1 MEKAARKVEQMLAGL
16 NPEAIN
22 DLEKAR
28 QAIGLLLNL
37 VEELK
42 QENQGLREELQ
53 QQRDE
58 INRLKGEQ
66 GRPEIKGNKETPK
79 HSSEKERQQA
89 KKWQKSSKQA
99 NLQIE
104 RDEICKIERSLLP
117 ADAEFKGHEA
127 VIVQDII
134 IQNNTVRFLKE
145 RFYSASQKKSYLAEL
160 PAGYEGQFGPG
171 LRALL
176 LSCYFAYG
184 MTEPKISEFMSQF
197 GICISS
203 GQISNLLIQEQDAWH
218 TEKAAIVRAGLA
230 STPYQHMDDTA
241 TRVNGKNQHCHILC
255 NPWYSAY
262 FTCPAK
268 DRLTIIQILQGVKEV
283 QLLLNPETQEWLQL
297 FNLPLK
303 VQQKIAG
310 WTQGTLLKRSLLEQ
324 RIEDNFPTL
333 NAQQKAR
340 ILEAAAL
347 TAYYQQTS
355 VPIVAI
361 LQTDDAPQFQ
371 QITQLQNICW
381 IHDGRHYKKLTPFV
395 DFHQQQLDS
404 FLKRYWDFYH
414 QLLDYRQMPTP
425 EQASIL
431 RSTFDTLFSTVTG
444 YTELDNRIAKT
455 FAKKDKLLLVLDYP
469 ALLLHNNP
477 AELAARQRVRKRDIS
492 FGPRT
497 DAGRDAWDTFMTLFE
512 TAKKLNVNFF
522 DYLFDRISKTSAMP
536 ALADLISQRS
546 LLPTPTY

>member
-1 MEKAARKVEQMLAGL
+1 MLVGL
-16 NPEAIN
+16 NPQEIN

-42 QENQGLREELQ
+42 QENQRMREELQ

-66 GRPEIKGNKETPK
+66 GRPEIKGNKVAAK

-89 KKWQKSSKQA
+89 KPWQKSSKQA
-99 NLQIE
+99 KLQIDRE
-104 RDEICKIERSLLP
+104 EILKLERSLLP
-117 ADAEFKGHEA
+117 ADAEFKGYES
-127 VIVQDII
+127 VIVQDIS
-134 IQNNTVRFLKE
+134 IQSNTVRFLKE
-145 RFYSASQKKSYLAEL
+145 RYYSASQQKSYLAEL
-160 PAGYEGQFGPG
+160 PAGYQGQFGPG
-171 LRALL
+171 VRALL

-184 MTEPKISEFMSQF
+184 MTEPKISEFMRQF
-197 GICISS
+197 GLCISA
-203 GQISNLLIQEQDAWH
+203 GQISNLLIQEQTAWH
-218 TEKAAIVRAGLA
+218 AEKAAIVRAGLA

-241 TRVNGKNQHCHILC
+241 TRVAGKNQHCHVLC
-255 NPWYSAY
+255 NPWYTAY
-262 FTCPAK
+262 FTYPAK
-268 DRLTIIQILQGVKEV
+268 DRLTVIQILQGASEV
-283 QLLLNPETQEWLQL
+283 QLLLNQQTQEWLEL
-297 FNLPLK
+297 FHLPHK

-310 WTQGTLLKRSLLEQ
+310 WTQDTLLTRAGLEQ
-324 RIEDNFPTL
+324 QIENAFPTL

-347 TAYYQQTS
+347 TAYYQQTTT
-355 VPIVAI
+355 PIVAI

-371 QITQLQNICW
+371 QITHLQNLCW

-414 QLLDYRQMPTP
+414 QLLDYRQLPSP
-425 EQASIL
+425 QQACLL

-444 YTELDNRIAKT
+444 YAELDHRIAKT
-455 FAKKDKLLLVLDYP
+455 LAKKDKLLLVLDYP
-469 ALLLHNNP
+469 ELLLHNNP
-477 AELAARQRVRKRDIS
+477 AELAARQRVRKRDLS

-536 ALADLISQRS
+536 ALADLITQRS
-546 LLPTPTY
+546 FLPTPPY

>member
-1 MEKAARKVEQMLAGL
+1 MLVGL
-16 NPEAIN
+16 NPQEIN

-42 QENQGLREELQ
+42 QENQRMREEIQ

-66 GRPEIKGNKETPK
+66 GRPEIKGNQAELP
-79 HSSEKERQQA
+79 HSSEKERQKA
-89 KKWQKSSKQA
+89 KTWQKRSKQA
-99 NLQIE
+99 NLQIDRE
-104 RDEICKIERSLLP
+104 EKLHVDPSRLP
-117 ADAEFKGHEA
+117 ADAEFKGYEA
-127 VIVQDII
+127 VIVQDIRI
-134 IQNNTVRFLKE
+134 HSDNIRFLKE
-145 RFYSASQKKSYLAEL
+145 SYYSATEQKSYLAEL
-160 PAGYEGQFGPG
+160 PAGYKGQFGPG

-184 MTEPKISEFMSQF
+184 MSEPKISEFMRQF
-197 GICISS
+197 GISISS
-203 GQISNLLIQEQDAWH
+203 GQISNLLIQEQDPWH
-218 TEKAAIVRAGLA
+218 TEKAAIVRAGIA
-230 STPYQHMDDTA
+230 STNYQHMDDTA
-241 TRVNGKNQHCHILC
+241 TRVNGQNQHCHVLC
-255 NPWYSAY
+255 NSLYTAY
-262 FTCPAK
+262 FTYPAK
-268 DRLTIIQILQGVKEV
+268 DRLTIIQILQGASEV
-283 QLLLNPETQEWLQL
+283 QLILSEQTQEWLEL
-297 FNLPLK
+297 FNLPQR

-310 WTQGTLLKRSLLEQ
+310 WTQNTLLTRARFEQ
-324 RIEDNFPTL
+324 QIEDTFPTL

-347 TAYYQQTS
+347 TAYYQQTTL
-355 VPIVAI
+355 PIVTI

-371 QITQLQNICW
+371 QITQLQSLCW

-395 DFHQQQLDS
+395 DFHQQQLAD

-414 QLLDYRQMPTP
+414 LLLAYRQAPAP
-425 EQASIL
+425 EQAHSL

-444 YTELDNRIAKT
+444 YAELDHRIAKT
-455 FAKKDKLLLVLDYP
+455 LAKKDKLLLVLDYP
-469 ALLLHNNP
+469 DLLLHNNP

-497 DAGRDAWDTFMTLFE
+497 DVGREAWDTFMTIFE

-522 DYLFDRISKTSAMP
+522 DYLFDRVSQTSAMP

-546 LLPTPTY
+546 LSSTRTY

>member
-1 MEKAARKVEQMLAGL
+1 MLVGL
-16 NPEAIN
+16 NPETIN
-22 DLEKAR
+22 DIEKAR

-42 QENQGLREELQ
+42 QENQRMREEIQ

-66 GRPEIKGNKETPK
+66 GRPEIKGNKVAAK
-79 HSSEKERQQA
+79 QSSEKERKETKA
-89 KKWQKSSKQA
+89 WQKGSKHAQ
-99 NLQIE
+99 LRIDRE
-104 RDEICKIERSLLP
+104 EILKVERSRLP

-127 VIVQDII
+127 VIVQDISI
-134 IQNNTVRFLKE
+134 RSDTVRFLKE
-145 RFYSASQKKSYLAEL
+145 RYYSASEQKSYLAEL
-160 PAGYEGQFGPG
+160 PVGYQGQFGPG
-171 LRALL
+171 VRALL

-197 GICISS
+197 GLCIST
-203 GQISNLLIQEQDAWH
+203 GQISNFLIQAQEEWH
-218 TEKAAIVRAGLA
+218 AEKAAIVRAGLA

-241 TRVNGKNQHCHILC
+241 TRVNGANQHCHVLC
-255 NPWYSAY
+255 NPWYTAY
-262 FTCPAK
+262 FTYPAK
-268 DRLTIIQILQGVKEV
+268 DRLTVIQILQGASEV
-283 QLLLNPETQEWLQL
+283 QLLLNQQTQEWLDL
-297 FNLPLK
+297 FHLPHK
-303 VQQKIAG
+303 VQQQMAG
-310 WTQGTLLKRSLLEQ
+310 WTQDTRLTRAELEQ
-324 RIEDNFPTL
+324 QIETAFPTL

-340 ILEAAAL
+340 ILESAAL
-347 TAYYQQTS
+347 TAYYQQTTMP
-355 VPIVAI
+355 VVAI

-371 QITQLQNICW
+371 QITQLQNLCW

-404 FLKRYWDFYH
+404 FLKRYWGFYH
-414 QLLDYRQMPTP
+414 QLLGYRQRPSP
-425 EQASIL
+425 EEAGLL
-431 RSTFDTLFSTVTG
+431 RSTFDTLFATVTG
-444 YTELDNRIAKT
+444 YADLDNRIAKT
-455 FAKKDKLLLVLDYP
+455 LAKKDKLLLVLDYP
-469 ALLLHNNP
+469 ELLLHNNP

-497 DAGRDAWDTFMTLFE
+497 DAGREAWDTFMTLFE

-546 LLPTPTY
+546 LLSTPTY